1 MSTVFTTFVN
11 FSGQFFVSR
20 YFKKEIIL
28 TSNIK
33 QLETMNLKKK
43 AARKIFILVV
53 SKIQVAV
60 APKKASVDG
69 INPIGD
75 RVFPPLGIIPVY
87 PHCP

>member
-1 MSTVFTTFVN
+1 LSIFLDK
-11 FSGQFFVSR
+11 FFVSR
-20 YFKKEIIL
+20 YFQQEINFA
-28 TSNIK
+28 SNIK
-33 QLETMNLKKK
+33 PLEKTNLKKK
-43 AARKIFILVV
+43 AAGKNFILVV

-75 RVFPPLGIIPVY
+75 RGFPPLGIIPVY